1 MADRGGDAD
10 GCEEVGG
17 VSVVSCGDAPEVLKS
32 AEHALDG
39 VAVAVEER
47 REAVLPFAVGFG
59 RDVRRRAPLL
69 DLAADGV
76 GVVAFVGVQDV
87 AIWELFKQ
95 QGARCAVGDL
105 AAGEHEGERSAVG
118 VGQRVDFRRAPAARA
133 ADGLIFLPPFPPAAE
148 RWAFTAEESRRT
160 WSGGPPACASA

>member
-1 MADRGGDAD
+1 MQTAARKLAAFRSYR
-10 GCEEVGG
+10 V
-17 VSVVSCGDAPEVLKS
+17 AMRLEVLKS

-95 QGARCAVGDL
+95 QGARCAVGDWPPVGMK
-105 AAGEHEGERSAVG
+105 ASGRQWVSVSAWIFVER
-118 VGQRVDFRRAPAARA
+118 
-133 ADGLIFLPPFPPAAE
+133 PPRE
-148 RWAFTAEESRRT
+148 RPMA
-160 WSGGPPACASA
+160 